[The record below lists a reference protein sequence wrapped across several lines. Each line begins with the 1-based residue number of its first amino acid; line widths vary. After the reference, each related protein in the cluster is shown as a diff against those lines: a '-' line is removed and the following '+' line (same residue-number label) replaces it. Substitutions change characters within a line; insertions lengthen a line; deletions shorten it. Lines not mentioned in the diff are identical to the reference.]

1 VITPRITRLLRVPDL
16 QAMHRL
22 LAVRIDPDDA
32 VDSSVR
38 QAIVVPTAGAREAL
52 ARTLGPL
59 STQHEIITRDDLY
72 AALHAHASTVPRMLT
87 AFEREVLLARAAR
100 IAEESGAPAPFRL
113 RPGLF
118 VEILAFFDELRRR
131 DRTVD
136 DFERLMIGSLEPS
149 IEIDRGAERMFHQTQ
164 FLVATFH
171 AFERLVR
178 DSGRTD
184 EHGLRHILLDGDI
197 ASPYWRVVLTVPDQA
212 ADPRGLWT
220 ADFDLLA
227 RIRGLQRIDVIATEN
242 LLAAG
247 FHQRIH
253 DLFPGI
259 VEERWGNEAAP
270 PTLVTPDADDDE
282 TSRWFVLR
290 DREEEL
296 AAVARG
302 GSPFDPSDRA
312 AVVFQR
318 PLPYLYLA
326 RYVFADARREYQ
338 AVDDLPLAAEPFA
351 AALDLV
357 FAFLTAEANRAS
369 TIDLLSSPHWQ
380 FPELTADASSSKA
393 AVAAL
398 DARLRELKY
407 LGGWERLAA
416 VTAERLGAS
425 TGASPHF
432 DDSKRGLAPV
442 LAPEGRDTPALRA
455 AVSAAE
461 ALRPVREATTA
472 SAQIH
477 GLLEFIH
484 QHERVPLDTVEWLA
498 RHRRARAAIVDAL
511 ESLAR
516 AYAMHD
522 DAPLSPEG
530 LAGAVRR
537 WIDGQTFSPTT
548 GSRGVWLLDAPSAAY
563 ADVDELRV
571 VGLIEHDWPERVRRS
586 IFYPGSL
593 LSQLGWPVE
602 IDRLASARARFRD
615 LLRLPRRRVS
625 VSTVTLED
633 DAIVSPSSFL
643 EELESSGLP
652 LERTDG
658 DQRDRVFIHE
668 ALFSDD
674 LRRSDEIPL
683 PPPPKAAAG
692 LAEAVEKTDKPDPM
706 SEWHALRRARTSG
719 EDEAYHGSAGPRAPG
734 VYAISHVERYLECPF
749 KYFAARVLKLDEER
763 DDESGL
769 SPQERGQL
777 LHDVFETFF
786 AEWHARGGRAI
797 TADCLE
803 DALELFDNV
812 AERRLAS
819 LPEADRA
826 LERTYLLGSAVAPG
840 LAARAF
846 TFEIEHD
853 VEVLERLLEYPL
865 EGEFEMTGVDGPR
878 RVRIR
883 SKADRIDLLA
893 DGTLRIIDY
902 KLGRAPKTGRALQ
915 LPIYGVCAEQHLEG
929 RRGRSWTVSR
939 AGYVAF
945 KEKNAFVALGTS
957 TSLEQA
963 LEEGERRL
971 VTAVDGIERGDFPV
985 RPEEPFLCT
994 RCGYAGVCR
1003 KDYVGDE

>member
-1 VITPRITRLLRVPDL
+1 VITPRITRLLRAPDL
-16 QAMHRL
+16 QAMHRW
-22 LAVRIDPDDA
+22 LAVRVDPDDA
-32 VDSSVR
+32 VDPSATD
-38 QAIVVPTAGAREAL
+38 AIVVPTTGAREAL
-52 ARTLGPL
+52 ARTFGTLNRQPA
-59 STQHEIITRDDLY
+59 IITRDELY
-72 AALHAHASTVPRMLT
+72 GAFHARVNAAPRMLT

-100 IAEESGAPAPFRL
+100 AAEESGAPAPFRL
-113 RPGLF
+113 RPGLV

-149 IEIDRGAERMFHQTQ
+149 IAIDRGAERMFHQTQ
-164 FLVATFH
+164 FLVATFR

-178 DSGRTD
+178 DSGRID
-184 EHGLRHILLDGDI
+184 EHGLRHLLLDRDSP
-197 ASPYWRVVLTVPDQA
+197 SPYWRVVLTVPDQA

-220 ADFDLLA
+220 ADYDLLA
-227 RIRGLQRIDVIATEN
+227 RIRGLQRLDVIATEN

-253 DLFPGI
+253 DLLPGI
-259 VEERWGNEAAP
+259 VEERWGSEAPP
-270 PTLVTPDADDDE
+270 PTLVTPEGDGDE
-282 TSRWFVLR
+282 ALRWFVVR

-302 GSPFDPSDRA
+302 GSSFEPSDRA
-312 AVVFQR
+312 AVAFQR

-326 RYVFADARREYQ
+326 HYVFADARREYQ

-357 FAFLTAEANRAS
+357 FTFVTAEANRAS

-380 FPELTADASSSKA
+380 FAELTGDVTATKAS
-393 AVAAL
+393 VAAL
-398 DARLRELKY
+398 DARLREQKY
-407 LGGWERLAA
+407 LGGWARLEALG
-416 VTAERLGAS
+416 AER
-425 TGASPHF
+425 P
-432 DDSKRGLAPV
+432 DN
-442 LAPEGRDTPALRA
+442 PEAALRA
-455 AVSAAE
+455 AVSAAK
-461 ALRPVREATTA
+461 ALRPVRDAATA
-472 SAQIH
+472 SAQIQ
-477 GLLEFIH
+477 GLLEFIEA
-484 QHERVPLDTVEWLA
+484 HERVVVRLTPDATDESLA
-498 RHRRARAAIVDAL
+498 RHRRARAAIVEAL
-511 ESLAR
+511 QSLAR
-516 AYAMHD
+516 AHATYD
-522 DAPLSPEG
+522 DAPLSPER

-537 WIDGQTFSPTT
+537 WIEGQTFSPTT
-548 GSRGVWLLDAPSAAY
+548 GSRGVWLLDAAAAAY

-571 VGLIEHDWPERVRRS
+571 VGLVEHDWPERVRRS

-602 IDRLASARARFRD
+602 IDRLASARARFQD
-615 LLRLPRRRVS
+615 LLRLPRYRVS
-625 VSTVTLED
+625 ISTFTLED

-652 LERTDG
+652 LERSADEQSTEQRFVHETLLYDEVRLTPAATGEERLKPDMTG
-658 DQRDRVFIHE
+658 DE
-668 ALFSDD
+668 AEEWLA
-674 LRRSDEIPL
+674 LRRS
-683 PPPPKAAAG
+683 
-692 LAEAVEKTDKPDPM
+692 
-706 SEWHALRRARTSG
+706 RTSG
-719 EDEAYHGSAGPRAPG
+719 EDDVYHGAAGPRAPG

-777 LHDVFETFF
+777 LHDVFEAFF
-786 AEWHARGGRAI
+786 AAWHASGGRAI
-797 TADCLE
+797 TAECLD
-803 DALELFDNV
+803 DALELFETV
-812 AERRLAS
+812 AEQRLAG
-819 LPEADRA
+819 LPEAVRA

-846 TFEIEHD
+846 TFEIEHE

-865 EGEFEMTGVDGPR
+865 EGEFEITGADGPR
-878 RVRIR
+878 RVQIR

-893 DGTLRIIDY
+893 DGTLRVIDY

-945 KEKNAFVALGTS
+945 KEKNAFVPLGTS
-957 TSLEQA
+957 SSLEQA

-971 VTAVDGIERGDFPV
+971 VAAVDGIERGDFPV

>member
-1 VITPRITRLLRVPDL
+1 MITPRTTRLLRVPDL

-22 LAVRIDPDDA
+22 LAVTVEPDAAIDPSLA
-32 VDSSVR
+32 
-38 QAIVVPTAGAREAL
+38 QAIIVPTTAAREAL
-52 ARTLGPL
+52 ARIRLRQGYGETSRDLDSQRRGL
-59 STQHEIITRDDLY
+59 EIITRDELY
-72 AALHAHASTVPRMLT
+72 AAFHANVTNAPRMLT

-100 IAEESGAPAPFRL
+100 IAEEAGAPAPFRL

-136 DFERLMIGSLEPS
+136 DFERLMVGSLEPS

-164 FLVATFH
+164 FLVATFR
-171 AFERLVR
+171 AFEHLVAA
-178 DSGRTD
+178 SGRID
-184 EHGLRHILLDGDI
+184 EHGLRQMLLDRDTP
-197 ASPYWRVVLTVPDQA
+197 SPYWRVVVTVPDQA

-220 ADFDLLA
+220 ADYDLLA
-227 RIRGLQRIDVIATEN
+227 RIRGLQCLDVIATEN

-253 DLFPGI
+253 DLLPGI
-259 VEERWGNEAAP
+259 VEERWGSEAQP
-270 PTLVTPDADDDE
+270 PVLVTPAANRYE
-282 TSRWFVLR
+282 ASRWFMVR

-302 GSPFDPSDRA
+302 GSAFAPSDRA

-326 RYVFADARREYQ
+326 RYVFADAGREYQ

-380 FPELTADASSSKA
+380 FPELTGDAATTAA

-398 DARLRELKY
+398 DARLREQKY
-407 LGGWERLAA
+407 LGGWARLAA
-416 VTAERLGAS
+416 LGAERPG
-425 TGASPHF
+425 H
-432 DDSKRGLAPV
+432 DER
-442 LAPEGRDTPALRA
+442 RDAPALRA
-455 AVSAAE
+455 AVTAAE
-461 ALRPVREATTA
+461 VLRAVRESTTA
-472 SAQIH
+472 SAQIQ
-477 GLLEFIH
+477 GLLEFI
-484 QHERVPLDTVEWLA
+484 QVHERVPRDSDDWLA
-498 RHRRARAAIVDAL
+498 RHRRARAAIIDAL

-516 AYAMHD
+516 AHAMHD
-522 DAPLSPEG
+522 DAPLSPER

-537 WIDGQTFSPTT
+537 WIEGQTFSPRSETT

-571 VGLIEHDWPERVRRS
+571 VGLVEHDWPERVRRS

-602 IDRLASARARFRD
+602 IDRLAAARARFRD

-652 LERTDG
+652 IERTG
-658 DQRDRVFIHE
+658 DEPIDHLFTHE
-668 ALFSDD
+668 RLLSEAAWPDTTGHEWLA
-674 LRRSDEIPL
+674 LRRS
-683 PPPPKAAAG
+683 
-692 LAEAVEKTDKPDPM
+692 
-706 SEWHALRRARTSG
+706 RTSR
-719 EDEAYHGSAGPRAPG
+719 EDEAYHGAAGSRAPG
-734 VYAISHVERYLECPF
+734 IYAISHVERYLECPF
-749 KYFAARVLKLDEER
+749 KYFAARVLRLDEER

-786 AEWHARGGRAI
+786 AEWHASGGRAI

-803 DALELFDNV
+803 DALELFEKV
-812 AERRLAS
+812 AEARLAS
-819 LPEADRA
+819 LPDADRA

-865 EGEFEMTGVDGPR
+865 EGEFEIRGADGPR
-878 RVRIR
+878 RVQIR

-893 DGTLRIIDY
+893 DGTLRVVDY

-929 RRGRSWTVSR
+929 RRGRSWTVGR

-971 VTAVDGIERGDFPV
+971 VAAVEGIERGDFPV

-994 RCGYAGVCR
+994 RCGYSGVCR

>member
-1 VITPRITRLLRVPDL
+1 VITPRTTRLLRVPDL

-22 LAVRIDPDDA
+22 LAVRVSPDDA
-32 VDSSVR
+32 VDPSAR
-38 QAIVVPTAGAREAL
+38 QAIVVPTTGAREAL

-59 STQHEIITRDDLY
+59 ATQHEIVTRDELY
-72 AALHAHASTVPRMLT
+72 EAFHAHVSAVPRMLT
-87 AFEREVLLARAAR
+87 PFEREVLLARAAR
-100 IAEESGAPAPFRL
+100 LAEESGAPAPFRL

-118 VEILAFFDELRRR
+118 VEILTFFDELRRR

-164 FLVATFH
+164 FLVATFRT
-171 AFERLVR
+171 FERLVGE
-178 DSGRTD
+178 SGRID
-184 EHGLRHILLDGDI
+184 EHGLRHILLDGQG

-220 ADFDLLA
+220 ADYDLLA
-227 RIRGLQRIDVIATEN
+227 RIRGVLRIDVIATEN

-259 VEERWGNEAAP
+259 SEERWGSEAPP
-270 PTLVTPDADDDE
+270 PTLVTPETDDDE
-282 TSRWFVLR
+282 ASRWFVLR

-302 GSPFDPSDRA
+302 GSPFDPSERA

-326 RYVFADARREYQ
+326 RYVFPDAQRTYQ

-369 TIDLLSSPHWQ
+369 TIDLLLSPHWQ
-380 FPELTADASSSKA
+380 FVELSGDGSAIKAS
-393 AVAAL
+393 VAAL
-398 DARLRELKY
+398 DARLREQKY
-407 LGGWERLAA
+407 LGGWARLAA
-416 VTAERLGAS
+416 LGAERLGGC

-442 LAPEGRDTPALRA
+442 PAPERRDAPALRA
-455 AVSAAE
+455 AVTAAD
-461 ALRPVREATTA
+461 AVRPVREATTA
-472 SAQIH
+472 SGQIQ

-484 QHERVPLDTVEWLA
+484 AHERVAQDSDDWLA
-498 RHRRARAAIVDAL
+498 RHRRARAAIVNAL

-516 AYAMHD
+516 AHEMHD
-522 DAPLSPEG
+522 NAPLSPEG

-537 WIDGQTFSPTT
+537 WIEGQTFAPRSETT

-571 VGLIEHDWPERVRRS
+571 MGLVEHDWPERVRRS

-602 IDRLASARARFRD
+602 IDRLASARARFQD
-615 LLRLPRRRVS
+615 LLRLPRHRIS
-625 VSTVTLED
+625 VSTFTLED

-652 LERTDG
+652 IERTDG
-658 DQRDRVFIHE
+658 GQGDRVFIHE

-674 LRRSDEIPL
+674 VGVSDEVRRKADATNEWLALRRS
-683 PPPPKAAAG
+683 
-692 LAEAVEKTDKPDPM
+692 
-706 SEWHALRRARTSG
+706 RTSG
-719 EDEAYHGSAGPRAPG
+719 EDEAYHGSAGARAPG
-734 VYAISHVERYLECPF
+734 VYAVSHVERYLECPF

-769 SPQERGQL
+769 TPQERGQL

-803 DALELFDNV
+803 DALELFDHV

-819 LPEADRA
+819 LPDADRA

-853 VEVLERLLEYPL
+853 VEVVERLLEYPL
-865 EGEFEMTGVDGPR
+865 EGEFEITGADGPR
-878 RVRIR
+878 RVQIR

-893 DGTLRIIDY
+893 DGTLRVIDY

-945 KEKNAFVALGTS
+945 KEKNAFVPLGTS

-971 VTAVDGIERGDFPV
+971 VAAVDGIERGDFPV
-985 RPEEPFLCT
+985 RPEEPFLCS

>member
-1 VITPRITRLLRVPDL
+1 
-16 QAMHRL
+16 MHRL
-22 LAVRIDPDDA
+22 LAVRVEPDATVDA
-32 VDSSVR
+32 SAR

-52 ARTLGPL
+52 TRSLRT
-59 STQHEIITRDDLY
+59 SNQQHEIVTRDELY
-72 AALHAHASTVPRMLT
+72 AALHTCVSDAPRMLT
-87 AFEREVLLARAAR
+87 PFEREVLLARAAR
-100 IAEESGAPAPFRL
+100 IAEASGAPAPFRL
-113 RPGLF
+113 RPGLL

-136 DFERLMIGSLEPS
+136 DFERLMIGSLES
-149 IEIDRGAERMFHQTQ
+149 SVAIDRGAERMFHQTQ
-164 FLVATFH
+164 FLVATFR
-171 AFERLVR
+171 AFEQLVR
-178 DSGRTD
+178 DSGRID
-184 EHGLRHILLDGDI
+184 EHALRHLLLERD
-197 ASPYWRVVLTVPDQA
+197 SPSAYWRIVLTVPDQA

-220 ADFDLLA
+220 ADYDLLA

-259 VEERWGNEAAP
+259 VEERWGGAAQP
-270 PTLVTPDADDDE
+270 PTLVTPAADGDE
-282 TSRWFVLR
+282 ALRWFVLR

-302 GSPFDPSDRA
+302 GSPFAPSDRA

-326 RYVFADARREYQ
+326 RHVFADARREYQ

-357 FAFLTAEANRAS
+357 FTFLTAEANRAS

-380 FPELTADASSSKA
+380 FVELTGDATMIKSS
-393 AVAAL
+393 VAAL
-398 DARLRELKY
+398 DARLREQKY
-407 LGGWERLAA
+407 LGGWARLAA
-416 VTAERLGAS
+416 LSAERSGAS

-432 DDSKRGLAPV
+432 DDSKRGLPPV
-442 LAPEGRDTPALRA
+442 LAPERRDAPALRA

-461 ALRPVREATTA
+461 ALRSVRESTTA
-472 SAQIH
+472 SAQIRC
-477 GLLEFIH
+477 LLEFI
-484 QHERVPLDTVEWLA
+484 QVHEREPVRLEPDTTGE

-511 ESLAR
+511 ESLVR
-516 AYAMHD
+516 AYATYD
-522 DAPLSPEG
+522 DAPLTAER
-530 LAGAVRR
+530 LAGTVRR
-537 WIDGQTFSPTT
+537 WIEGQTFSPTT
-548 GSRGVWLLDAPSAAY
+548 GSHGVWLLDAPSAAY
-563 ADVDELRV
+563 ADVDELRI
-571 VGLIEHDWPERVRRS
+571 VGLVEHDWPERVRRS

-602 IDRLASARARFRD
+602 SDRLAAARARFQD
-615 LLRLPRRRVS
+615 LLRLPRHRVS
-625 VSTVTLED
+625 VSTFTLEE
-633 DAIVSPSSFL
+633 DAIVAPSSFL
-643 EELESSGLP
+643 EDVGLEASGLP
-652 LERTDG
+652 LERTGAEGIEHLFVHEELLSDG
-658 DQRDRVFIHE
+658 VRLKPDSTNDWL
-668 ALFSDD
+668 A
-674 LRRSDEIPL
+674 LRRS
-683 PPPPKAAAG
+683 
-692 LAEAVEKTDKPDPM
+692 
-706 SEWHALRRARTSG
+706 RTSG
-719 EDEAYHGSAGPRAPG
+719 EDDAYHGAAGPRPSG

-749 KYFAARVLKLDEER
+749 KYFAARVLRLDEER
-763 DDESGL
+763 EDESGL
-769 SPQERGQL
+769 TPQERGQL

-786 AEWHARGGRAI
+786 STWHAQGGRAI

-803 DALELFDNV
+803 DALDLFEKV
-812 AERRLAS
+812 AEERLAS

-865 EGEFEMTGVDGPR
+865 EGEFEITGADGPR
-878 RVRIR
+878 RVQIR

-893 DGTLRIIDY
+893 DGTLRVIDY

-971 VTAVDGIERGDFPV
+971 VAAVDGIERGEFPV